1 MDNEQLPKGY
11 KNTEV
16 GLIPEDWE
24 VKPIGTFTAISV
36 GRDLKESNFSTYQD
50 SKYQYPV
57 FSNTVSDFGLYG
69 YYDVAEY
76 FGESLTIVGRGV
88 GLGTAFARK
97 GGFGAIGRLLVL
109 FPENNID
116 VNFLTEYI
124 NHRVKIF
131 SESGGI
137 PQLTGVSIS
146 KYRIPLPPTKAE
158 QTAIAT
164 ALSDADAL
172 INSLST
178 LIAKKRNIK

>member
-97 GGFGAIGRLLVL
+97 GG
-109 FPENNID
+109 
-116 VNFLTEYI
+116 
-124 NHRVKIF
+124 
-131 SESGGI
+131 S
-137 PQLTGVSIS
+137 
-146 KYRIPLPPTKAE
+146 
-158 QTAIAT
+158 
-164 ALSDADAL
+164 
-172 INSLST
+172 
-178 LIAKKRNIK
+178 